1 MKMGKIKKGIVGGIV
16 VGAVCKL
23 LVTSGDWFSAIFVGV
38 AFGIFVIC
46 FDSIVENYNMVKRE
60 REENNGETK

>member
-1 MKMGKIKKGIVGGIV
+1 MGKIKKGMIGGIV

-46 FDSIVENYNMVKRE
+46 FDGIEEFYNGIKRE
-60 REENNGETK
+60 NGQKR